1 MADILRSA
9 EAVWDGDLRGGKGRF
24 SAASGLFKETPYSF
38 ATRFESAPGTN
49 PEELIA
55 AALAACYSMALS
67 ATLGAKG
74 HKPERIQT
82 KAICHLTPQQP
93 AGFAITKMSLETRG
107 KVPGL
112 DEATFRQ
119 IALEMKCPVSGAL
132 QGNVAI
138 EIDAKLL

>member
-9 EAVWDGDLRGGKGRF
+9 EAVWDGDLRGGKGKF
-24 SAASGLFKETPYSF
+24 SAQSGVFKETPYSF

-55 AALAACYSMALS
+55 AAHAACYSMALS

-82 KAICHLTPQQP
+82 KATCHLTPQQP
-93 AGFAITKMSLETRG
+93 AGFAITKMRLETRG
-107 KVPGL
+107 KVPGM

-119 IALEMKCPVSGAL
+119 IAVETACPVSGAL
-132 QGNVAI
+132 KGSVAI
-138 EIDAKLL
+138 EIEAHLL